1 MRQLELELRC
11 ERRYDV
17 PLRVTL
23 DMIRLLTEK
32 NARLHRL
39 SQRVYRRVRDLR
51 SIDEYP
57 VPVYGE
63 LLRAAHRREQHPT
76 AARLLIYL
84 TNDLI
89 APSGV
94 LADGIGIFN
103 YLQRMSRAIA
113 YTALAVD
120 AAALIAYH
128 HAALFVIAMNAAG
141 ALLFAY
147 TADGTAARVAYYLK
161 FWCYVNGI
169 HQNVPSFS
177 LMITASPPAGM
188 RMFSASGSIRLMAA
202 SSLAM

>member
-1 MRQLELELRC
+1 
-11 ERRYDV
+11 
-17 PLRVTL
+17 
-23 DMIRLLTEK
+23 
-32 NARLHRL
+32 
-39 SQRVYRRVRDLR
+39 
-51 SIDEYP
+51 
-57 VPVYGE
+57 
-63 LLRAAHRREQHPT
+63 
-76 AARLLIYL
+76 
-84 TNDLI
+84 
-89 APSGV
+89 
-94 LADGIGIFN
+94 
-103 YLQRMSRAIA
+103 MSRAIA